1 MMVVMIDFKPRTL
14 GVDGETGMKVT
25 KAKAAENRTA
35 IVAAASRLFRER
47 GFDGVGVAEIMQAAG
62 LTHGGFY
69 GNFASKDALAA
80 EACACSFAQSGTRA
94 TPGSGATGGDLAA
107 YLDTYLSERHR
118 DRPANGCPVAA
129 YVTEVARQDD
139 AVQAEFTAG
148 VARLVDC
155 IAERLAA
162 GEHGVEDAEERRSRA
177 LTVLAAMAGG
187 MALARATALS
197 NRELSAEILAAV
209 RAQVG
214 RLAGPD

>member
-1 MMVVMIDFKPRTL
+1 
-14 GVDGETGMKVT
+14 MKVT
-25 KAKAAENRTA
+25 KAKAAENRAA

-94 TPGSGATGGDLAA
+94 TPDQARRRPRSLSRHLSVRAA
-107 YLDTYLSERHR
+107 SRPPCQRLPGRRLRHR
-118 DRPANGCPVAA
+118 GRPPGRC
-129 YVTEVARQDD
+129 R
-139 AVQAEFTAG
+139 AG
-148 VARLVDC
+148 RVHRWRGPAGRL

-162 GEHGVEDAEERRSRA
+162 GEHGVEDAKERRSRA